1 MFGVL
6 DVVCFVSYTVRMS
19 SCVVCVSCLGSLW
32 LLLMSFML
40 LIYSMHIFFWL
51 SLFVCVDA
59 YAVLQAC
66 VRVYVFL
73 LFCCLVHRF
82 SYVLALLTHSGFSLG
97 PVNKE
102 NHMGRETFLV

>member
-1 MFGVL
+1 
-6 DVVCFVSYTVRMS
+6 
-19 SCVVCVSCLGSLW
+19 
-32 LLLMSFML
+32 
-40 LIYSMHIFFWL
+40 MHIFFWL
-51 SLFVCVDA
+51 GLFVCVDA

-97 PVNKE
+97 PVNKKKPYGQG
-102 NHMGRETFLV
+102 NVFSLKISAQKNAVFQ